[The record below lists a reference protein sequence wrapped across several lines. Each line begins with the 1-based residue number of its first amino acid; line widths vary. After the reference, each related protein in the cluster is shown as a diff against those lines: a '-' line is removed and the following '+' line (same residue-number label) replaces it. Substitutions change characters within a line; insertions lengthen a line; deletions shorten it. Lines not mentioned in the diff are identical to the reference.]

1 MKIKNAKCQSEESVH
16 PMCRNSPDP
25 DKCRLFVERL
35 EQATANVNLRRTG
48 VMAVYADEAA
58 KPE

>member
-1 MKIKNAKCQSEESVH
+1 MKIKNAKCQAEESVH
-16 PMCRNSPDP
+16 PMCRNSPDL

-48 VMAVYADEAA
+48 VMTVYADA
-58 KPE
+58 